1 MTTTPLT
8 STQAPAVP
16 KPPGTRWAL
25 AWVESRRLLFHPIFL
40 LAIAYSSIEWELFAR
55 QGVRETDMLPL
66 LNALGPSGVVAIF
79 LVAFLA
85 ISRERRDE
93 AHDIYAA
100 QPVTPR
106 LRTQAALLSIA
117 PAALA
122 GAAAITLTAVGLDAL
137 DGQIAASDQRYYAL
151 QPLELAHGPLNLM
164 LAGTLGVLLGSW
176 THRLTAAA
184 LALILLFFPIGLL
197 WPSLTS
203 ANEIFVV
210 GLFPAVLPKAGG
222 AALVIAL
229 SGLIAL
235 TAAGALARHDRRPA
249 IGALALMAL
258 GVLSVPVSAAA
269 AAIAAMLA
277 CIVLLWPPSANDQP
291 TPTHNTHR

>member
-1 MTTTPLT
+1 MTTAPLT
-8 STQAPAVP
+8 STQAPALP

-25 AWVESRRLLFHPIFL
+25 AWVESRRLLLHPIFL
-40 LAIAYSSIEWELFAR
+40 LAIAYSIIVGALLAR
-55 QGVRETDMLPL
+55 QGFRPTGMFLPA
-66 LNALGPSGVVAIF
+66 ALGPLEVAAIF

-122 GAAAITLTAVGLDAL
+122 GAAAMTLTAVGLDAL
-137 DGQIAASDQRYYAL
+137 DGQIATEQRYAL
-151 QPLELAHGPLNLM
+151 QPLVLAYGPLNLL

-184 LALILLFFPIGLL
+184 LAALLLFFPIGLL
-197 WPSLTS
+197 WPSLIS

-210 GLFPAVLPKAGG
+210 GLFHAVLPEAGG
-222 AALVIAL
+222 ASLVIAL

-269 AAIAAMLA
+269 AAVAAMLA

-291 TPTHNTHR
+291 APTHNTHR